1 MPSIVLG
8 ARDIRVLQCG
18 EGEMIKEISVI
29 CVIVAV
35 LKKGTGFSRTI
46 DTGSYLIQAE
56 GGSLW
61 GCSYVKRN
69 CVNYPFV
76 LYIGIELKS
85 TYQEIWKH
93 LVIIIF
99 KCLGFCALTLDHV

>member
-29 CVIVAV
+29 CVIAAV

-61 GCSYVKRN
+61 GYSYVKRN

-85 TYQEIWKH
+85 I
-93 LVIIIF
+93 LVVF
-99 KCLGFCALTLDHV
+99 QHTKGYGDTWSLLFLSVWG